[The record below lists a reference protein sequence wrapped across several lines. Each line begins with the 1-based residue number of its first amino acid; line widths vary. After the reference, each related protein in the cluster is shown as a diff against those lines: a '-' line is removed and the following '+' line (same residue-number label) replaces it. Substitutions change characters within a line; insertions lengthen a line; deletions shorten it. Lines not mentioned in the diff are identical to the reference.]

1 MSISRNKQKNEEL
14 FCKRYIFN
22 FFTSLVLPNF
32 SFVYYCIVCLQDKG
46 PHIYQTCPSANF
58 YDCKAMAIG
67 SRSQSA
73 RTYLEKNLDKF
84 PSCDT
89 EELLKH
95 GLRALRDTLPN
106 EIDLNTKVNFSD
118 GCFFCDSSFV
128 VAFHN
133 LLVLSSKA

>member
-1 MSISRNKQKNEEL
+1 MNYYVKDKYMYIHIYIYSIFYLLGVAKFV
-14 FCKRYIFN
+14 FCI
-22 FFTSLVLPNF
+22 LL
-32 SFVYYCIVCLQDKG
+32 YCMLQDKG

-84 PSCDT
+84 PSSDT

-106 EIDLNTKVNFSD
+106 EIDLNSKVIFLD
-118 GCFFCDSSFV
+118 GCFFCCFPQL
-128 VAFHN
+128 A
-133 LLVLSSKA
+133 